1 MNIYAGKIEVRDEP
15 EVLGTGPIPARL
27 YYDPDWYEL
36 ERKAVWMRSWLNV
49 GHVCELPEPG
59 SFVRRELEF
68 AKSSVLIVRGKE
80 GELRAFHNACT
91 HRGTQLTDAEH
102 GKQNTFSCPYH
113 MWTFGTDGSLISAP
127 DFERFYVDKQ
137 DCALKQ
143 VAVDV
148 CAGLIF
154 VCMEPQEDLRTY
166 LGSMAPMLEQV
177 PLARATHFHQYQY
190 EIDANWKMAY
200 DNFQENYHL
209 RFIHPRTAGR
219 GGIWEEN
226 PFGYPSHFTLNG
238 IHRTQTIW
246 SNPEPDFESIL
257 TMMFMRGMPR
267 LMAEGL
273 MRLPYGKEYFA
284 LFPNLFLLCNP
295 GQHFLHTVYP
305 LGPEKTRGVIRLY
318 WVGEDETASTR
329 FFREMSM
336 ATARDV
342 HSEDV
347 DIIRAGQRGISSGAL
362 EHIHFQ
368 EKEVLCRHL
377 IEVVQEKVKAY
388 QAAGGT

>member
-1 MNIYAGKIEVRDEP
+1 MNVYAGKIETRDEP
-15 EVLGTGPIPARL
+15 LVLGTEPIPAKY
-27 YYDPDWYEL
+27 YYDSEWYEL

-59 SFVRRELEF
+59 SFIRRELEF
-68 AKSSVLIVRGKE
+68 AKASVLIVRGKD
-80 GELRAFHNACT
+80 GTIRAFHNTCT
-91 HRGTQLTDAEH
+91 HRGTQLTDEAC
-102 GKQNTFSCPYH
+102 GKKNTFSCPYH
-113 MWTFGTDGSLISAP
+113 MWTFGTDGALISAP
-127 DFERFYVDKQ
+127 DFERFYTTKE
-137 DCALKQ
+137 ANGLKP

-154 VCMEPQEDLRTY
+154 LCFDPQEDLPTF

-177 PLARATHFHQYQY
+177 PLARATTYQEY
-190 EIDANWKMAY
+190 HYDIDANWKLTY

-209 RFIHPRTAGR
+209 RFVHPRTAGA
-219 GGIWEEN
+219 GGFGLDN

-246 SNPEPDFESIL
+246 THPAPEVPEVLS
-257 TMMFMRGMPR
+257 TMFMRGMPR
-267 LMAEGL
+267 LMADGL
-273 MRLPYGKEYFA
+273 MELPYPREYVA
-284 LFPNLFLLCNP
+284 LFPNVFLLCNP
-295 GQHFLHTVYP
+295 GQHFLHTVLP
-305 LGPEKTRGVIRLY
+305 LGPEKSRGVIRLY

-329 FFREMSM
+329 FFREASM

-377 IEVVQEKVKAY
+377 IKVVEEKVEAYKAEH
-388 QAAGGT
+388 G